1 MTTTLLLIRHGIA
14 EDPQP
19 GQRDA
24 DRALTTEGWTRTRAA
39 MAGVVR
45 LGHRPYR
52 GFNNPY
58 RRAAESMACPQEA
71 AGAFPM
77 ENLLGLVP

>member
-1 MTTTLLLIRHGIA
+1 MPTLLLIRHGIA

-24 DRALTTEGWTRTRAA
+24 ETMTYL
-39 MAGVVR
+39 
-45 LGHRPYR
+45 
-52 GFNNPY
+52 
-58 RRAAESMACPQEA
+58 QEA

-77 ENLLGLVP
+77 ETRLELTPGGRAPKVC